1 MVKFHHLVGF
11 NFFLL
16 NNRSCNHKAK
26 KTKMSLVWSLIAS
39 FLYVEIFIV
48 LMLVL
53 PVASPQ
59 RWQKFF
65 RSRFLAMLSSQA
77 QTYFYLLLFVLVL
90 FLLEAI
96 REMRKYSHVDPAA
109 EQHLNVG
116 MQHSMRLFRAQR
128 NFYISGFAIFLS
140 LVIRRLI
147 SLITTQAQLL
157 AQSEASM
164 KQAQSAT
171 AAARSLMSQQKKEDE
186 AGEKPKPTAPSA
198 DEVSADELKKLVAE
212 LETQLVRERKDKEAM
227 KSQSE
232 SLNREYDRLT
242 EEYSKLQ
249 KRITI
254 SSEDKS
260 D

>member
-1 MVKFHHLVGF
+1 
-11 NFFLL
+11 
-16 NNRSCNHKAK
+16 
-26 KTKMSLVWSLIAS
+26 MSLVWSLIAS

-59 RWQKFF
+59 RWQRFF
-65 RSRFLAMLSSQA
+65 KSRFLAMLSSQA

-96 REMRKYSHVDPAA
+96 REMRKYSHVGEFHGTGDPAA

-157 AQSEASM
+157 AQSEASL

-186 AGEKPKPTAPSA
+186 AGDKPKPTAPSA
-198 DEVSADELKKLVAE
+198 DEVSADDLKKRVAE
-212 LETQLVRERKDKEAM
+212 LESELTRERKDKEAM

-254 SSEDKS
+254 SNADKS

>member
-1 MVKFHHLVGF
+1 
-11 NFFLL
+11 
-16 NNRSCNHKAK
+16 
-26 KTKMSLVWSLIAS
+26 MSLVWSLIAS
-39 FLYVEIFIV
+39 FLYVEILIV
-48 LMLVL
+48 LLLVL

-59 RWQKFF
+59 RWQRFF
-65 RSRFLAMLSSQA
+65 KSRFLAMLSRQA
-77 QTYFYLLLFVLVL
+77 QTYFYLLLFILVL

-96 REMRKYSHVDPAA
+96 REMRKYSHTDHAA

-116 MQHSMRLFRAQR
+116 MQNSLRLFRAQR

-157 AQSEASM
+157 AQSEASL

-171 AAARSLMSQQKKEDE
+171 AAARSLLTQKADE
-186 AGEKPKPTAPSA
+186 GDKPKPSAPST
-198 DEVSADELKKLVAE
+198 DDINVDELNKRIAE
-212 LETQLVRERKDKEAM
+212 LENELTRERKDKEAM

-254 SSEDKS
+254 TSNDKS

>member
-1 MVKFHHLVGF
+1 M
-11 NFFLL
+11 
-16 NNRSCNHKAK
+16 
-26 KTKMSLVWSLIAS
+26 WSLIAS

-48 LMLVL
+48 LLLVL

-59 RWQKFF
+59 RWQRFF
-65 RSRFLAMLSSQA
+65 KSRFLAMLSSQA

-96 REMRKYSHVDPAA
+96 REMRKYSHTEPTA

-128 NFYISGFAIFLS
+128 NFYISGFAIFLCM
-140 LVIRRLI
+140 VIRRLV

-171 AAARSLMSQQKKEDE
+171 AAARSLLSQQKED
-186 AGEKPKPTAPSA
+186 GDKPKPSAPSA
-198 DEVSADELKKLVAE
+198 DEVNVDDLKKRIAE
-212 LETQLVRERKDKEAM
+212 LEGELNRERKDKEAM

-254 SSEDKS
+254 TSGDKS

>member
-1 MVKFHHLVGF
+1 
-11 NFFLL
+11 
-16 NNRSCNHKAK
+16 
-26 KTKMSLVWSLIAS
+26 MSLVWSLIAS

-59 RWQKFF
+59 RWQRFF
-65 RSRFLAMLSSQA
+65 KSRFLAMLSRQA

-147 SLITTQAQLL
+147 SLITSQAQLL

-171 AAARSLMSQQKKEDE
+171 AAARSLLSQQKKEDE
-186 AGEKPKPTAPSA
+186 TGDKPKPSAPSA
-198 DEVSADELKKLVAE
+198 DEADELKKRIAE
-212 LETQLVRERKDKEAM
+212 LESELNRERKDKEAM

-249 KRITI
+249 KKIAI
-254 SSEDKS
+254 SSNDKS

>member
-1 MVKFHHLVGF
+1 
-11 NFFLL
+11 
-16 NNRSCNHKAK
+16 
-26 KTKMSLVWSLIAS
+26 MSLVWSLIAS

-59 RWQKFF
+59 RWQRFF
-65 RSRFLAMLSSQA
+65 KSRFLAMLSRQA

-96 REMRKYSHVDPAA
+96 REMRKYSHNAEPTA

-128 NFYISGFAIFLS
+128 NFYISGFAIFLCM
-140 LVIRRLI
+140 VIRRLV

-171 AAARSLMSQQKKEDE
+171 AAARSLMNQQKEEEKPGKD
-186 AGEKPKPTAPSA
+186 GDKPKPSAPSA
-198 DEVSADELKKLVAE
+198 DEVDEFKQRIAE
-212 LETQLVRERKDKEAM
+212 LEGELTRERKDKEAM

-249 KRITI
+249 KRIAIT
-254 SSEDKS
+254 SNDKS

>member
-1 MVKFHHLVGF
+1 
-11 NFFLL
+11 
-16 NNRSCNHKAK
+16 
-26 KTKMSLVWSLIAS
+26 MSLVWSLIAS
-39 FLYVEIFIV
+39 FLYVEICIV
-48 LMLVL
+48 LLLVL
-53 PVASPQ
+53 PVASAQ
-59 RWQKFF
+59 RWQRFF
-65 RSRFLAMLSSQA
+65 KSRFLAMLRSQA
-77 QTYFYLLLFVLVL
+77 QTYFYLLLFVLIL

-96 REMRKYSHVDPAA
+96 REMRKYSHQADPAA

-157 AQSEASM
+157 AQCEASM

-171 AAARSLMSQQKKEDE
+171 VAARSLLTEKAKEE
-186 AGEKPKPTAPSA
+186 AGSDKPKPSAPSG
-198 DEVSADELKKLVAE
+198 DEINVDELKKRIAE
-212 LETQLVRERKDKEAM
+212 LESDLARERKDKEAM

-249 KRITI
+249 KRITVTTG
-254 SSEDKS
+254 DKS

>member
-1 MVKFHHLVGF
+1 
-11 NFFLL
+11 
-16 NNRSCNHKAK
+16 
-26 KTKMSLVWSLIAS
+26 MSLVWSLIAS

-59 RWQKFF
+59 RWHRFF
-65 RSRFLAMLSSQA
+65 KSRFLAMLSRQA
-77 QTYFYLLLFVLVL
+77 HTYFYLLLFVLVL

-157 AQSEASM
+157 AQSEASL

-171 AAARSLMSQQKKEDE
+171 AAARSLMSQQKKEE
-186 AGEKPKPTAPSA
+186 ESAGDKPKPSAPSA
-198 DEVSADELKKLVAE
+198 DEVSADELKKRVAE
-212 LETQLVRERKDKEAM
+212 LESELVRERKDKEAM

-249 KRITI
+249 RKIAI
-254 SSEDKS
+254 SSNDKS

>member
-1 MVKFHHLVGF
+1 M
-11 NFFLL
+11 
-16 NNRSCNHKAK
+16 
-26 KTKMSLVWSLIAS
+26 TLVWGIIAS
-39 FLYVEIFIV
+39 CLYVEIFIV
-48 LMLVL
+48 LLLVL
-53 PVASPQ
+53 PIRSPQ
-59 RWQKFF
+59 QWHRFF
-65 RSRFLAMLSSQA
+65 KSRFLAMISRQA

-96 REMRKYSHVDPAA
+96 REMRKYSTNGKGSVNETTTLCMQWPKFLRSSSPFPDHTHT
-109 EQHLNVG
+109 ETHLNVE

-140 LVIRRLI
+140 LVIRRLV
-147 SLITTQAQLL
+147 SLISGQAVLL
-157 AQSEASM
+157 AQAEASM

-171 AAARSLMSQQKKEDE
+171 SAARTLMSQQKTDDKQPE
-186 AGEKPKPTAPSA
+186 AKAKPAG
-198 DEVSADELKKLVAE
+198 DDVQVDELKKKIADLEQE
-212 LETQLVRERKDKEAM
+212 LTKERKDKEAM

-249 KRITI
+249 RKITI
-254 SSEDKS
+254 SSSDKS

>member
-1 MVKFHHLVGF
+1 
-11 NFFLL
+11 
-16 NNRSCNHKAK
+16 
-26 KTKMSLVWSLIAS
+26 MSLVWSLIAS

-48 LMLVL
+48 MLLVL

-59 RWQKFF
+59 RWQRFF
-65 RSRFLAMLSSQA
+65 KSRFLAMLSSQA

-96 REMRKYSHVDPAA
+96 REMRKYSHNEPTS

-128 NFYISGFAIFLS
+128 NFYISGFAIFLCT
-140 LVIRRLI
+140 VIRRLV

-171 AAARSLMSQQKKEDE
+171 AAARSLMSQQKDDDKSAD
-186 AGEKPKPTAPSA
+186 KPKPSAPSA
-198 DEVSADELKKLVAE
+198 DEVNVDELKQRIAE
-212 LETQLVRERKDKEAM
+212 LEGELTRERKDKEAM

-254 SSEDKS
+254 TSGVKS

>member
-1 MVKFHHLVGF
+1 
-11 NFFLL
+11 
-16 NNRSCNHKAK
+16 
-26 KTKMSLVWSLIAS
+26 MSLVWSLIAS

-48 LMLVL
+48 MLLVL

-59 RWQKFF
+59 RWQRFF
-65 RSRFLAMLSSQA
+65 KSRFLAMLSSQA

-96 REMRKYSHVDPAA
+96 REMRKYSHTEPTA

-128 NFYISGFAIFLS
+128 NFYISGFAIFLCM
-140 LVIRRLI
+140 VIRRLV

-171 AAARSLMSQQKKEDE
+171 AAARSLMNQQKDGE
-186 AGEKPKPTAPSA
+186 EKPKDGDKPKPSAPLA
-198 DEVSADELKKLVAE
+198 DEVNVDGLKQRIAE
-212 LETQLVRERKDKEAM
+212 LEGELTRERKDKEAM

-249 KRITI
+249 KRIAIT
-254 SSEDKS
+254 SNDKS

>member
-1 MVKFHHLVGF
+1 M
-11 NFFLL
+11 
-16 NNRSCNHKAK
+16 
-26 KTKMSLVWSLIAS
+26 WSLIAS

-48 LMLVL
+48 LLLVL

-59 RWQKFF
+59 RWQRFF
-65 RSRFLAMLSSQA
+65 KSRFLAMLSSQA

-96 REMRKYSHVDPAA
+96 REMRKYSHNEPTA

-128 NFYISGFAIFLS
+128 NFYISGFAIFLCM
-140 LVIRRLI
+140 VIRRLV
-147 SLITTQAQLL
+147 SLITIQALLL

-171 AAARSLMSQQKKEDE
+171 AAARSLLTQQKSDDDGKSD
-186 AGEKPKPTAPSA
+186 KPKPSAPSA
-198 DEVSADELKKLVAE
+198 DEVDELKQRVAE
-212 LETQLVRERKDKEAM
+212 LEGELARERKDKEAM

-254 SSEDKS
+254 TSNDKS

>member
-1 MVKFHHLVGF
+1 M
-11 NFFLL
+11 
-16 NNRSCNHKAK
+16 
-26 KTKMSLVWSLIAS
+26 IAS
-39 FLYVEIFIV
+39 FLYAEIFIV
-48 LMLVL
+48 MLLVL

-59 RWQKFF
+59 RWQRFF
-65 RSRFLAMLSSQA
+65 KSRFLAMLSSQA

-96 REMRKYSHVDPAA
+96 REMRKYSHNEPTA

-128 NFYISGFAIFLS
+128 NFYISGFAIFLCT
-140 LVIRRLI
+140 VIRRLV

-171 AAARSLMSQQKKEDE
+171 AAARSLLSQQKDDEKSED
-186 AGEKPKPTAPSA
+186 KPKPSAPSA
-198 DEVSADELKKLVAE
+198 DEVDELKQRIAE
-212 LETQLVRERKDKEAM
+212 LEGELTRERKDKEAM

-249 KRITI
+249 KRIAIT
-254 SSEDKS
+254 SNDKS